1 MRTLRGLYRG
11 LEALYGADS
20 GVDPV
25 DFLVPFTAADSA
37 DAADELVVVR
47 EAEDG
52 LEIGLALA
60 TRVLERLEA
69 QGHAHV
75 LADAALADTLPVL
88 EGLSHLCYLVE
99 AARRER
105 PVSGLELETQAEVDK
120 LALCLLGRWPV
131 PADDFGRLV
140 DRIFYQWRL
149 LPGLC
154 APLRERYQTAN
165 RIALNFVRRLER
177 PVRAGQLGGLRR
189 VLRRFWGA
197 DMAGKLELAGA

>member
-25 DFLVPFTAADSA
+25 DFLVPFTATDSA
-37 DAADELVVVR
+37 EELVVVR
-47 EAEDG
+47 EHDEG
-52 LEIGLALA
+52 IEIGLALA
-60 TRVLERLEA
+60 ARVLERLEA
-69 QGHAHV
+69 QGHDHV

-140 DRIFYQWRL
+140 DRIFCQWRL
-149 LPGLC
+149 LPGLG
-154 APLRERYQTAN
+154 AELRERYLTAN
-165 RIALNFVRRLER
+165 RVALGFVRRLER
-177 PVRAGQLGGLRR
+177 PVRAGQLGGLRQA
-189 VLRRFWGA
+189 LRRFWTS
-197 DMAGKLELAGA
+197 DMAGKLALAGA

>member
-25 DFLVPFTAADSA
+25 DFLVPFTAADTPGTA
-37 DAADELVVVR
+37 EELVLVR
-47 EAEDG
+47 EDDDG
-52 LEIGLALA
+52 VEIGLALA
-60 TRVLERLEA
+60 TRALDRLEA
-69 QGHAHV
+69 RCHAWV
-75 LADAALADTLPVL
+75 LGDAALADTLPVL
-88 EGLSHLCYLVE
+88 EGLSHLCYLIE
-99 AARRER
+99 AVRRER

-140 DRIFYQWRL
+140 DRIFCQWQL
-149 LPGLC
+149 LPGLG

-165 RIALNFVRRLER
+165 RVALGFVRRLER
-177 PVRAGQLGGLRR
+177 PVRAGSLGGLRR
-189 VLRRFWGA
+189 TLRKFWGA

>member
-1 MRTLRGLYRG
+1 
-11 LEALYGADS
+11 
-20 GVDPV
+20 
-25 DFLVPFTAADSA
+25 
-37 DAADELVVVR
+37 
-47 EAEDG
+47 
-52 LEIGLALA
+52 
-60 TRVLERLEA
+60 VL
-69 QGHAHV
+69 G
-75 LADAALADTLPVL
+75 DAALADTLPVL

-140 DRIFYQWRL
+140 DRIFCQWRL

-165 RIALNFVRRLER
+165 RVALNFVRRLER